1 MKHKKT
7 AVLLVLLIAL
17 AALTW
22 KLSTWLTPQ
31 QLQQALQQTGGWAP
45 VLYIGLFVLL
55 PAFFLPVAVLALA
68 GGLLFGLWW
77 GSVYTFIG
85 AVLNCALMF
94 LLARYVGRS
103 QVQRLVEQ
111 KLSPQWQRRLQM
123 ADGKEGFLLLI
134 ILRLIPAV
142 PYNLIN
148 YTFGLTG
155 ISFSSYLLASAIGII
170 PGTFA
175 FINIGDKTLEAGSPS
190 FWIAIG
196 LLVLL
201 LAVTG
206 LLGKKL
212 FPGQKKCDLIKK
224 EWRAKMKTANKP
236 KRNYARWIILI
247 VAVLLCALY
256 FFVPPVQEFVGHA
269 ASVLASADVD
279 SVVEYI
285 RSFGAYAMIFS
296 FCLMV
301 FQSVMAPLPAFLIT
315 FANAAIFGWW
325 QGAILSWTS
334 SMAGAVLCFYIA
346 RGLGRD
352 VVERFAGTG
361 ALASVEG
368 YFEKYGSKTILVCRL
383 LPFVSFDAVSY
394 FAGLTPIK
402 LLPFLIATG
411 LGQLPATI
419 IYSYVGGMLTGGVK
433 YFVTGL
439 LCIFSLGI
447 LVSIIKRVYNDRQ
460 AKAGAQKDGSH
471 E

>member
-45 VLYIGLFVLL
+45 VLYIGLFILL
-55 PAFFLPVAVLALA
+55 PTFFFPVAVLALA

-85 AVLNCALMF
+85 AVLNCAKMF
-94 LLARYVGRS
+94 LLARYVGRR

-201 LAVTG
+201 LVVTG

-212 FPGQKKCDLIKK
+212 FPGQK
-224 EWRAKMKTANKP
+224 
-236 KRNYARWIILI
+236 
-247 VAVLLCALY
+247 
-256 FFVPPVQEFVGHA
+256 
-269 ASVLASADVD
+269 
-279 SVVEYI
+279 
-285 RSFGAYAMIFS
+285 
-296 FCLMV
+296 
-301 FQSVMAPLPAFLIT
+301 
-315 FANAAIFGWW
+315 NA
-325 QGAILSWTS
+325 TS
-334 SMAGAVLCFYIA
+334 SKKNG
-346 RGLGRD
+346 
-352 VVERFAGTG
+352 E
-361 ALASVEG
+361 
-368 YFEKYGSKTILVCRL
+368 
-383 LPFVSFDAVSY
+383 
-394 FAGLTPIK
+394 
-402 LLPFLIATG
+402 
-411 LGQLPATI
+411 
-419 IYSYVGGMLTGGVK
+419 
-433 YFVTGL
+433 
-439 LCIFSLGI
+439 
-447 LVSIIKRVYNDRQ
+447 
-460 AKAGAQKDGSH
+460 QK
-471 E
+471 

>member
-45 VLYIGLFVLL
+45 VLYIGLFILL
-55 PAFFLPVAVLALA
+55 PTFFFPVAVLALA

-201 LAVTG
+201 LVVTG

-212 FPGQKKCDLIKK
+212 FPAQK
-224 EWRAKMKTANKP
+224 
-236 KRNYARWIILI
+236 
-247 VAVLLCALY
+247 
-256 FFVPPVQEFVGHA
+256 
-269 ASVLASADVD
+269 
-279 SVVEYI
+279 
-285 RSFGAYAMIFS
+285 
-296 FCLMV
+296 
-301 FQSVMAPLPAFLIT
+301 
-315 FANAAIFGWW
+315 NA
-325 QGAILSWTS
+325 TS
-334 SMAGAVLCFYIA
+334 SKKNG
-346 RGLGRD
+346 
-352 VVERFAGTG
+352 E
-361 ALASVEG
+361 
-368 YFEKYGSKTILVCRL
+368 
-383 LPFVSFDAVSY
+383 
-394 FAGLTPIK
+394 
-402 LLPFLIATG
+402 
-411 LGQLPATI
+411 
-419 IYSYVGGMLTGGVK
+419 
-433 YFVTGL
+433 
-439 LCIFSLGI
+439 
-447 LVSIIKRVYNDRQ
+447 
-460 AKAGAQKDGSH
+460 QK
-471 E
+471 

>member
-45 VLYIGLFVLL
+45 VLYIGLFILL
-55 PAFFLPVAVLALA
+55 PAFFFPVAVLALA

-170 PGTFA
+170 PGIFA

-201 LAVTG
+201 LVVTG

-212 FPGQKKCDLIKK
+212 FPGQK
-224 EWRAKMKTANKP
+224 
-236 KRNYARWIILI
+236 
-247 VAVLLCALY
+247 
-256 FFVPPVQEFVGHA
+256 
-269 ASVLASADVD
+269 
-279 SVVEYI
+279 
-285 RSFGAYAMIFS
+285 
-296 FCLMV
+296 
-301 FQSVMAPLPAFLIT
+301 
-315 FANAAIFGWW
+315 NA
-325 QGAILSWTS
+325 TS
-334 SMAGAVLCFYIA
+334 SKKNG
-346 RGLGRD
+346 
-352 VVERFAGTG
+352 E
-361 ALASVEG
+361 
-368 YFEKYGSKTILVCRL
+368 
-383 LPFVSFDAVSY
+383 
-394 FAGLTPIK
+394 
-402 LLPFLIATG
+402 
-411 LGQLPATI
+411 
-419 IYSYVGGMLTGGVK
+419 
-433 YFVTGL
+433 
-439 LCIFSLGI
+439 
-447 LVSIIKRVYNDRQ
+447 
-460 AKAGAQKDGSH
+460 QK
-471 E
+471 

>member
-45 VLYIGLFVLL
+45 ALYIGLFILL
-55 PAFFLPVAVLALA
+55 PAFFFPVAVLALA

-111 KLSPQWQRRLQM
+111 KLSPQWQCRLQM

-212 FPGQKKCDLIKK
+212 FPGQK
-224 EWRAKMKTANKP
+224 
-236 KRNYARWIILI
+236 
-247 VAVLLCALY
+247 
-256 FFVPPVQEFVGHA
+256 
-269 ASVLASADVD
+269 
-279 SVVEYI
+279 
-285 RSFGAYAMIFS
+285 
-296 FCLMV
+296 
-301 FQSVMAPLPAFLIT
+301 
-315 FANAAIFGWW
+315 NA
-325 QGAILSWTS
+325 TS
-334 SMAGAVLCFYIA
+334 SKKNG
-346 RGLGRD
+346 
-352 VVERFAGTG
+352 E
-361 ALASVEG
+361 
-368 YFEKYGSKTILVCRL
+368 
-383 LPFVSFDAVSY
+383 
-394 FAGLTPIK
+394 
-402 LLPFLIATG
+402 
-411 LGQLPATI
+411 
-419 IYSYVGGMLTGGVK
+419 
-433 YFVTGL
+433 
-439 LCIFSLGI
+439 
-447 LVSIIKRVYNDRQ
+447 
-460 AKAGAQKDGSH
+460 QK
-471 E
+471 

>member
-31 QLQQALQQTGGWAP
+31 QLQQALLQTGGWAP
-45 VLYIGLFVLL
+45 VLYIGLFILL
-55 PAFFLPVAVLALA
+55 PAFFFPVAVLALA

-85 AVLNCALMF
+85 AVLNCAMMF

-212 FPGQKKCDLIKK
+212 FPGQK
-224 EWRAKMKTANKP
+224 
-236 KRNYARWIILI
+236 
-247 VAVLLCALY
+247 
-256 FFVPPVQEFVGHA
+256 
-269 ASVLASADVD
+269 
-279 SVVEYI
+279 
-285 RSFGAYAMIFS
+285 
-296 FCLMV
+296 
-301 FQSVMAPLPAFLIT
+301 
-315 FANAAIFGWW
+315 NA
-325 QGAILSWTS
+325 TS
-334 SMAGAVLCFYIA
+334 SKKNG
-346 RGLGRD
+346 
-352 VVERFAGTG
+352 E
-361 ALASVEG
+361 
-368 YFEKYGSKTILVCRL
+368 
-383 LPFVSFDAVSY
+383 
-394 FAGLTPIK
+394 
-402 LLPFLIATG
+402 
-411 LGQLPATI
+411 
-419 IYSYVGGMLTGGVK
+419 
-433 YFVTGL
+433 
-439 LCIFSLGI
+439 
-447 LVSIIKRVYNDRQ
+447 
-460 AKAGAQKDGSH
+460 QK
-471 E
+471 

>member
-1 MKHKKT
+1 MKHKQT

-45 VLYIGLFVLL
+45 VLYIGLFILL
-55 PAFFLPVAVLALA
+55 PTFFFPVAVLALA

-201 LAVTG
+201 LVVTG

-212 FPGQKKCDLIKK
+212 FPGQK
-224 EWRAKMKTANKP
+224 
-236 KRNYARWIILI
+236 
-247 VAVLLCALY
+247 
-256 FFVPPVQEFVGHA
+256 
-269 ASVLASADVD
+269 
-279 SVVEYI
+279 
-285 RSFGAYAMIFS
+285 
-296 FCLMV
+296 
-301 FQSVMAPLPAFLIT
+301 
-315 FANAAIFGWW
+315 NA
-325 QGAILSWTS
+325 TS
-334 SMAGAVLCFYIA
+334 SKKNG
-346 RGLGRD
+346 
-352 VVERFAGTG
+352 E
-361 ALASVEG
+361 
-368 YFEKYGSKTILVCRL
+368 
-383 LPFVSFDAVSY
+383 
-394 FAGLTPIK
+394 
-402 LLPFLIATG
+402 
-411 LGQLPATI
+411 
-419 IYSYVGGMLTGGVK
+419 
-433 YFVTGL
+433 
-439 LCIFSLGI
+439 
-447 LVSIIKRVYNDRQ
+447 
-460 AKAGAQKDGSH
+460 QK
-471 E
+471 

>member
-22 KLSTWLTPQ
+22 KLATWLTPQ

-45 VLYIGLFVLL
+45 VLYIGLFILL
-55 PAFFLPVAVLALA
+55 PTFFFPVAVLALA

-212 FPGQKKCDLIKK
+212 FPGQK
-224 EWRAKMKTANKP
+224 
-236 KRNYARWIILI
+236 
-247 VAVLLCALY
+247 
-256 FFVPPVQEFVGHA
+256 
-269 ASVLASADVD
+269 
-279 SVVEYI
+279 
-285 RSFGAYAMIFS
+285 
-296 FCLMV
+296 
-301 FQSVMAPLPAFLIT
+301 
-315 FANAAIFGWW
+315 NA
-325 QGAILSWTS
+325 TS
-334 SMAGAVLCFYIA
+334 SKKNG
-346 RGLGRD
+346 
-352 VVERFAGTG
+352 
-361 ALASVEG
+361 
-368 YFEKYGSKTILVCRL
+368 K
-383 LPFVSFDAVSY
+383 
-394 FAGLTPIK
+394 
-402 LLPFLIATG
+402 
-411 LGQLPATI
+411 
-419 IYSYVGGMLTGGVK
+419 
-433 YFVTGL
+433 
-439 LCIFSLGI
+439 
-447 LVSIIKRVYNDRQ
+447 
-460 AKAGAQKDGSH
+460 QK
-471 E
+471 

>member
-55 PAFFLPVAVLALA
+55 PAFFFPVAVLALA

-134 ILRLIPAV
+134 ILRLIPTV

-201 LAVTG
+201 LVVTG

-212 FPGQKKCDLIKK
+212 FPGQK
-224 EWRAKMKTANKP
+224 
-236 KRNYARWIILI
+236 
-247 VAVLLCALY
+247 
-256 FFVPPVQEFVGHA
+256 
-269 ASVLASADVD
+269 
-279 SVVEYI
+279 
-285 RSFGAYAMIFS
+285 
-296 FCLMV
+296 
-301 FQSVMAPLPAFLIT
+301 
-315 FANAAIFGWW
+315 NA
-325 QGAILSWTS
+325 TS
-334 SMAGAVLCFYIA
+334 SKKNG
-346 RGLGRD
+346 
-352 VVERFAGTG
+352 E
-361 ALASVEG
+361 
-368 YFEKYGSKTILVCRL
+368 
-383 LPFVSFDAVSY
+383 
-394 FAGLTPIK
+394 
-402 LLPFLIATG
+402 
-411 LGQLPATI
+411 
-419 IYSYVGGMLTGGVK
+419 
-433 YFVTGL
+433 
-439 LCIFSLGI
+439 
-447 LVSIIKRVYNDRQ
+447 
-460 AKAGAQKDGSH
+460 QK
-471 E
+471 

>member
-1 MKHKKT
+1 MRLWKGKIKMLWAILST
-7 AVLLVLLIAL
+7 LLVGAVAGWLASKIMGGGGSLVRNIAV
-17 AALTW
+17 
-22 KLSTWLTPQ
+22 
-31 QLQQALQQTGGWAP
+31 G
-45 VLYIGLFVLL
+45 VIGSCV
-55 PAFFLPVAVLALA
+55 

-201 LAVTG
+201 LALTG

-212 FPGQKKCDLIKK
+212 FPGQK
-224 EWRAKMKTANKP
+224 
-236 KRNYARWIILI
+236 
-247 VAVLLCALY
+247 
-256 FFVPPVQEFVGHA
+256 
-269 ASVLASADVD
+269 
-279 SVVEYI
+279 
-285 RSFGAYAMIFS
+285 
-296 FCLMV
+296 
-301 FQSVMAPLPAFLIT
+301 
-315 FANAAIFGWW
+315 NA
-325 QGAILSWTS
+325 TS
-334 SMAGAVLCFYIA
+334 SKKNG
-346 RGLGRD
+346 
-352 VVERFAGTG
+352 E
-361 ALASVEG
+361 
-368 YFEKYGSKTILVCRL
+368 
-383 LPFVSFDAVSY
+383 
-394 FAGLTPIK
+394 
-402 LLPFLIATG
+402 
-411 LGQLPATI
+411 
-419 IYSYVGGMLTGGVK
+419 
-433 YFVTGL
+433 
-439 LCIFSLGI
+439 
-447 LVSIIKRVYNDRQ
+447 
-460 AKAGAQKDGSH
+460 QK
-471 E
+471 

>member
-22 KLSTWLTPQ
+22 KLSTWMMPQ

-45 VLYIGLFVLL
+45 VLYIGLFILL
-55 PAFFLPVAVLALA
+55 PTFFFPVAVLALA

-212 FPGQKKCDLIKK
+212 FPGQK
-224 EWRAKMKTANKP
+224 
-236 KRNYARWIILI
+236 
-247 VAVLLCALY
+247 
-256 FFVPPVQEFVGHA
+256 
-269 ASVLASADVD
+269 
-279 SVVEYI
+279 
-285 RSFGAYAMIFS
+285 
-296 FCLMV
+296 
-301 FQSVMAPLPAFLIT
+301 
-315 FANAAIFGWW
+315 NA
-325 QGAILSWTS
+325 TS
-334 SMAGAVLCFYIA
+334 SKKNG
-346 RGLGRD
+346 
-352 VVERFAGTG
+352 E
-361 ALASVEG
+361 
-368 YFEKYGSKTILVCRL
+368 
-383 LPFVSFDAVSY
+383 
-394 FAGLTPIK
+394 
-402 LLPFLIATG
+402 
-411 LGQLPATI
+411 
-419 IYSYVGGMLTGGVK
+419 
-433 YFVTGL
+433 
-439 LCIFSLGI
+439 
-447 LVSIIKRVYNDRQ
+447 
-460 AKAGAQKDGSH
+460 QK
-471 E
+471 

>member
-1 MKHKKT
+1 M
-7 AVLLVLLIAL
+7 LLIAL

-45 VLYIGLFVLL
+45 VLYIGLFILL
-55 PAFFLPVAVLALA
+55 PTFFFPVAVLALA

-111 KLSPQWQRRLQM
+111 KLSPQWQRRLQI

-201 LAVTG
+201 LVVTG

-212 FPGQKKCDLIKK
+212 FPGQK
-224 EWRAKMKTANKP
+224 
-236 KRNYARWIILI
+236 
-247 VAVLLCALY
+247 
-256 FFVPPVQEFVGHA
+256 
-269 ASVLASADVD
+269 
-279 SVVEYI
+279 
-285 RSFGAYAMIFS
+285 
-296 FCLMV
+296 
-301 FQSVMAPLPAFLIT
+301 
-315 FANAAIFGWW
+315 NA
-325 QGAILSWTS
+325 TS
-334 SMAGAVLCFYIA
+334 SKKNG
-346 RGLGRD
+346 
-352 VVERFAGTG
+352 E
-361 ALASVEG
+361 
-368 YFEKYGSKTILVCRL
+368 
-383 LPFVSFDAVSY
+383 
-394 FAGLTPIK
+394 
-402 LLPFLIATG
+402 
-411 LGQLPATI
+411 
-419 IYSYVGGMLTGGVK
+419 
-433 YFVTGL
+433 
-439 LCIFSLGI
+439 
-447 LVSIIKRVYNDRQ
+447 
-460 AKAGAQKDGSH
+460 QK
-471 E
+471 

>member
-45 VLYIGLFVLL
+45 ALYIGLFILL
-55 PAFFLPVAVLALA
+55 PAFFFPVAVLALA

-85 AVLNCALMF
+85 AVLNCAMMF

-111 KLSPQWQRRLQM
+111 KLSPQWQRRLQI

-201 LAVTG
+201 LVVTG

-212 FPGQKKCDLIKK
+212 FPGQK
-224 EWRAKMKTANKP
+224 
-236 KRNYARWIILI
+236 
-247 VAVLLCALY
+247 
-256 FFVPPVQEFVGHA
+256 
-269 ASVLASADVD
+269 
-279 SVVEYI
+279 
-285 RSFGAYAMIFS
+285 
-296 FCLMV
+296 
-301 FQSVMAPLPAFLIT
+301 
-315 FANAAIFGWW
+315 NA
-325 QGAILSWTS
+325 TS
-334 SMAGAVLCFYIA
+334 SKKNG
-346 RGLGRD
+346 
-352 VVERFAGTG
+352 E
-361 ALASVEG
+361 
-368 YFEKYGSKTILVCRL
+368 
-383 LPFVSFDAVSY
+383 
-394 FAGLTPIK
+394 
-402 LLPFLIATG
+402 
-411 LGQLPATI
+411 
-419 IYSYVGGMLTGGVK
+419 
-433 YFVTGL
+433 
-439 LCIFSLGI
+439 
-447 LVSIIKRVYNDRQ
+447 
-460 AKAGAQKDGSH
+460 QK
-471 E
+471 

>member
-45 VLYIGLFVLL
+45 ALYIGLFILL
-55 PAFFLPVAVLALA
+55 PAFFFPVAVLALA

-111 KLSPQWQRRLQM
+111 KLSPQWQCRLQM

-201 LAVTG
+201 LVVTG

-212 FPGQKKCDLIKK
+212 FPGQK
-224 EWRAKMKTANKP
+224 
-236 KRNYARWIILI
+236 
-247 VAVLLCALY
+247 
-256 FFVPPVQEFVGHA
+256 
-269 ASVLASADVD
+269 
-279 SVVEYI
+279 
-285 RSFGAYAMIFS
+285 
-296 FCLMV
+296 
-301 FQSVMAPLPAFLIT
+301 
-315 FANAAIFGWW
+315 NA
-325 QGAILSWTS
+325 TS
-334 SMAGAVLCFYIA
+334 SKKNG
-346 RGLGRD
+346 
-352 VVERFAGTG
+352 E
-361 ALASVEG
+361 
-368 YFEKYGSKTILVCRL
+368 
-383 LPFVSFDAVSY
+383 
-394 FAGLTPIK
+394 
-402 LLPFLIATG
+402 
-411 LGQLPATI
+411 
-419 IYSYVGGMLTGGVK
+419 
-433 YFVTGL
+433 
-439 LCIFSLGI
+439 
-447 LVSIIKRVYNDRQ
+447 
-460 AKAGAQKDGSH
+460 QK
-471 E
+471 

>member
-55 PAFFLPVAVLALA
+55 PAFFFPVAVLALA

-201 LAVTG
+201 LVVTG
-206 LLGKKL
+206 LMGKKL
-212 FPGQKKCDLIKK
+212 FPGQK
-224 EWRAKMKTANKP
+224 
-236 KRNYARWIILI
+236 
-247 VAVLLCALY
+247 
-256 FFVPPVQEFVGHA
+256 
-269 ASVLASADVD
+269 
-279 SVVEYI
+279 
-285 RSFGAYAMIFS
+285 
-296 FCLMV
+296 
-301 FQSVMAPLPAFLIT
+301 
-315 FANAAIFGWW
+315 NA
-325 QGAILSWTS
+325 TS
-334 SMAGAVLCFYIA
+334 SKKNG
-346 RGLGRD
+346 
-352 VVERFAGTG
+352 E
-361 ALASVEG
+361 
-368 YFEKYGSKTILVCRL
+368 
-383 LPFVSFDAVSY
+383 
-394 FAGLTPIK
+394 
-402 LLPFLIATG
+402 
-411 LGQLPATI
+411 
-419 IYSYVGGMLTGGVK
+419 
-433 YFVTGL
+433 
-439 LCIFSLGI
+439 
-447 LVSIIKRVYNDRQ
+447 
-460 AKAGAQKDGSH
+460 QK
-471 E
+471 

>member
-45 VLYIGLFVLL
+45 VLYIGLFILL
-55 PAFFLPVAVLALA
+55 PTFFFPVAVLALA

-175 FINIGDKTLEAGSPS
+175 FINIGNKTLEAGSPS

-201 LAVTG
+201 LVVTG

-212 FPGQKKCDLIKK
+212 FPEQK
-224 EWRAKMKTANKP
+224 
-236 KRNYARWIILI
+236 
-247 VAVLLCALY
+247 
-256 FFVPPVQEFVGHA
+256 
-269 ASVLASADVD
+269 
-279 SVVEYI
+279 
-285 RSFGAYAMIFS
+285 
-296 FCLMV
+296 
-301 FQSVMAPLPAFLIT
+301 
-315 FANAAIFGWW
+315 NA
-325 QGAILSWTS
+325 TS
-334 SMAGAVLCFYIA
+334 SKKNG
-346 RGLGRD
+346 
-352 VVERFAGTG
+352 E
-361 ALASVEG
+361 
-368 YFEKYGSKTILVCRL
+368 
-383 LPFVSFDAVSY
+383 
-394 FAGLTPIK
+394 
-402 LLPFLIATG
+402 
-411 LGQLPATI
+411 
-419 IYSYVGGMLTGGVK
+419 
-433 YFVTGL
+433 
-439 LCIFSLGI
+439 
-447 LVSIIKRVYNDRQ
+447 
-460 AKAGAQKDGSH
+460 QK
-471 E
+471 

>member
-1 MKHKKT
+1 MSQGFIGYH
-7 AVLLVLLIAL
+7 
-17 AALTW
+17 
-22 KLSTWLTPQ
+22 
-31 QLQQALQQTGGWAP
+31 LQQALQQTGGWAP
-45 VLYIGLFVLL
+45 VLYIGLFILL
-55 PAFFLPVAVLALA
+55 PTFFFPVAVLALA

-201 LAVTG
+201 LVVTG

-212 FPGQKKCDLIKK
+212 FPGQK
-224 EWRAKMKTANKP
+224 
-236 KRNYARWIILI
+236 
-247 VAVLLCALY
+247 
-256 FFVPPVQEFVGHA
+256 
-269 ASVLASADVD
+269 
-279 SVVEYI
+279 
-285 RSFGAYAMIFS
+285 
-296 FCLMV
+296 
-301 FQSVMAPLPAFLIT
+301 
-315 FANAAIFGWW
+315 NA
-325 QGAILSWTS
+325 TS
-334 SMAGAVLCFYIA
+334 SKKNG
-346 RGLGRD
+346 
-352 VVERFAGTG
+352 E
-361 ALASVEG
+361 
-368 YFEKYGSKTILVCRL
+368 
-383 LPFVSFDAVSY
+383 
-394 FAGLTPIK
+394 
-402 LLPFLIATG
+402 
-411 LGQLPATI
+411 
-419 IYSYVGGMLTGGVK
+419 
-433 YFVTGL
+433 
-439 LCIFSLGI
+439 
-447 LVSIIKRVYNDRQ
+447 
-460 AKAGAQKDGSH
+460 QK
-471 E
+471 